1 MLRFAP
7 VLQTMEN
14 SYVLHCM
21 YTNLQSFNLVY
32 PLCNSVSPVLKIW
45 HAIFPNHN
53 LWGPKRIYIL
63 KDGAYFDFTQP
74 ERNMNNNMEWSTP
87 SVNCNQFC
95 SQTKHSGKVFTGN
108 SHSILL
114 HFTYISAVQY

>member
-21 YTNLQSFNLVY
+21 YTNLQSSNLVY

-63 KDGAYFDFTQP
+63 KDGANLGRWGIF
-74 ERNMNNNMEWSTP
+74 
-87 SVNCNQFC
+87 
-95 SQTKHSGKVFTGN
+95 
-108 SHSILL
+108 
-114 HFTYISAVQY
+114 